1 MGGAV
6 SVEELV
12 VRNDPPGLES
22 LLERPDG
29 IGLVL
34 GHVARA
40 LLLLLQLLCGVA
52 GLAAVVRV
60 RVRTVASSAA
70 ALVPRVLASSLLTR
84 VVVGLDQHVGAGTLF
99 GTKIY
104 RLYFWAFPQK
114 LDLVKMQ
121 ETRFFS
127 ETRFK
132 KCKTSIFGFNLLR
145 EHIVPK

>member
-99 GTKIY
+99 GTKRYIHCKSTGFSLSTY
-104 RLYFWAFPQK
+104 GTRNT
-114 LDLVKMQ
+114 LDLV
-121 ETRFFS
+121 F
-127 ETRFK
+127 
-132 KCKTSIFGFNLLR
+132 
-145 EHIVPK
+145 

>member
-40 LLLLLQLLCGVA
+40 FLLLLQLLCGVA

-70 ALVPRVLASSLLTR
+70 ALVPRVLASSLLT
-84 VVVGLDQHVGAGTLF
+84 
-99 GTKIY
+99 
-104 RLYFWAFPQK
+104 
-114 LDLVKMQ
+114 
-121 ETRFFS
+121 
-127 ETRFK
+127 
-132 KCKTSIFGFNLLR
+132 
-145 EHIVPK
+145 